1 MSLFE
6 ILLFC
11 LSLGGHPLVAAG
23 DRRGYWLWLVSCAL
37 GLVFFLGRGM
47 YGMALLQ
54 VAYAVL
60 NVRALLRPVHARG
73 SINLP
78 GRER

>member
-1 MSLFE
+1 MSWFE

-23 DRRGYWLWLVSCAL
+23 DQRGYWLWLVSCAL
-37 GLVFFLGRGM
+37 GLVFFMGRGM
-47 YGMALLQ
+47 YGMAGLQ

-60 NVRALLRPVHARG
+60 NVRALLRPVPVRG
-73 SINLP
+73 SVNLS
-78 GRER
+78 GRKR